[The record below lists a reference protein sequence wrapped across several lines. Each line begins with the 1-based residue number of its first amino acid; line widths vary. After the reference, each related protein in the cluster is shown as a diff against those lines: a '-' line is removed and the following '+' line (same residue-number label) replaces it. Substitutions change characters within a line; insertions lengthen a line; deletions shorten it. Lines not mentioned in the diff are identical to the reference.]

1 MKNEIENIE
10 KKNNNRLSFILRDW
24 LHKSLSIKYNT
35 SAKLIQDKFRMS
47 ILKKNNEI
55 KKRKSLVIE
64 KRKSN
69 VFNIM
74 SKAKQ
79 FRALNTI
86 SDSIKKL
93 AGEKVFEKILKKK
106 PKKKVRFLDNIKI
119 VSLRRSK
126 KDNLKVRKYL
136 FRWKKKCK

>member
-1 MKNEIENIE
+1 
-10 KKNNNRLSFILRDW
+10 
-24 LHKSLSIKYNT
+24 
-35 SAKLIQDKFRMS
+35 
-47 ILKKNNEI
+47 
-55 KKRKSLVIE
+55 
-64 KRKSN
+64 
-69 VFNIM
+69 M

-93 AGEKVFEKILKKK
+93 AGEKVFERILKKK

-119 VSLRRSK
+119 VSLRRSR

-136 FRWKKKCK
+136 FRWKKNANKKKERDNKLKDALNVINKRQTINKTNDMIKIMTITIYKSNIISS

>member
-1 MKNEIENIE
+1 
-10 KKNNNRLSFILRDW
+10 
-24 LHKSLSIKYNT
+24 
-35 SAKLIQDKFRMS
+35 MS

-93 AGEKVFEKILKKK
+93 AGEKVFERILK
-106 PKKKVRFLDNIKI
+106 
-119 VSLRRSK
+119 
-126 KDNLKVRKYL
+126 RK
-136 FRWKKKCK
+136 